1 MPLATPFDVSRNIIM
16 KVSEWYFKYSEIF
29 SQCSNPLNK
38 VVVAEVDVAISRT
51 YTMALLSSIED
62 EHRRFILY

>member
-1 MPLATPFDVSRNIIM
+1 M
-16 KVSEWYFKYSEIF
+16 KVSEWYFKYLEIF